1 MPSRSDEQLVREF
14 QRGDEQAFSDFVRR
28 HEDRVYRLA
37 VMWLRDGSLANDVLQ
52 EVWVRSYTGL
62 HRFRFGAQPSTWIAR
77 ICRNVCHEQNRRTV
91 RATALPDRLRGAQRG
106 VGDVVEMEVSPSFDE
121 LHDAVRDL
129 PQRQREVVVLRV
141 FEELSVADTA
151 AVMGCRA
158 GTVKASLK
166 KGLANLKTKLE
177 NQAWID
183 DLTL

>member
-1 MPSRSDEQLVREF
+1 
-14 QRGDEQAFSDFVRR
+14 
-28 HEDRVYRLA
+28 
-37 VMWLRDGSLANDVLQ
+37 
-52 EVWVRSYTGL
+52 
-62 HRFRFGAQPSTWIAR
+62 
-77 ICRNVCHEQNRRTV
+77 
-91 RATALPDRLRGAQRG
+91 
-106 VGDVVEMEVSPSFDE
+106 MEVSPSFDE